1 MLAKPPSF
9 QVGGFSFAQ
18 LEGRAAR
25 QESEMDG
32 SIPVKKAQAD
42 VSKWRAQT
50 RAVRGVRRRLDQ
62 LARAAA
68 DVVSDRAGRPRRG
81 KA

>member
-50 RAVRGVRRRLDQ
+50 RAVRGGQIRDGATFTISLP
-62 LARAAA
+62 AAP
-68 DVVSDRAGRPRRG
+68 D
-81 KA
+81 